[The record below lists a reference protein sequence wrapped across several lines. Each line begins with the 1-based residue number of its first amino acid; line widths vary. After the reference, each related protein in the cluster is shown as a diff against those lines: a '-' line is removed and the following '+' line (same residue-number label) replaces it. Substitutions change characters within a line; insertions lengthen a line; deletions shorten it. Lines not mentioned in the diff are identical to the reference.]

1 MKKQSGGLAGDIEY
15 KYDATGGKLRKKVQE
30 NAVSIPWPGGPL
42 SSNITTT
49 SFYADGFVYETKQY
63 EHPIIQQAPG
73 YNYTM
78 RLQYIMHP
86 EGRVR
91 FVAATPTAPNKL
103 VYDYNITDH
112 VGNVRVVLTEET
124 AAGKPYAATME
135 EAVRTDEENWF
146 EGISSTL
153 FDKPTGFD
161 GTSSIQKV
169 SQLFNVS
176 GQDKR
181 VGPAIALKVMAGDKF
196 SASVKGWYLPGSD
209 VAPGAQL
216 LSFATVVGSVF
227 GSSLPLGS
235 KVAGASAAT
244 GLSANILSFLPTR
257 SPATNAPRAY
267 LTFMLLDELELK
279 LDASVQG
286 AVPIPE
292 ITGTMQAQL
301 LQAAGG
307 SDITITKNGY
317 LFVFISNES
326 RSSVYFDDLTACPE
340 PVEWVTHTSGPL
352 LEACPDEGKKH
363 HYYPS
368 GLEMFALRGGAYFTC
383 RGEIAR
389 EKTKSYLATL
399 SICPCHLFYKHLSS
413 TSRALVPKGQICCAR
428 NLTFP
433 PSMTCSIISLSG
445 M

>member
-86 EGRVR
+86 EGWVR
-91 FVAATPTAPNKL
+91 YVAATPTAPNKL
-103 VYDYNITDH
+103 LYDYNITDH

-124 AAGKPYAATME
+124 AAGKPYAATMD

-169 SQLFNVS
+169 SQLFNVN

-235 KVAGASAAT
+235 KVAGVSVAT
-244 GLSANILSFLPTR
+244 GLSAYILSFLLTR

-307 SDITITKNGY
+307 SDITITKKNY
-317 LFVFISNES
+317 LFVFASNES
-326 RSSVYFDDLTACPE
+326 RSSVYFDDLTACAKA
-340 PVEWVTHTSGPL
+340 VEWVTHT
-352 LEACPDEGKKH
+352 AA
-363 HYYPS
+363 HYWKPVPTK
-368 GLEMFALRGGAYFTC
+368 ERNTITTQAAL
-383 RGEIAR
+383 
-389 EKTKSYLATL
+389 K
-399 SICPCHLFYKHLSS
+399 
-413 TSRALVPKGQICCAR
+413 
-428 NLTFP
+428 
-433 PSMTCSIISLSG
+433 
-445 M
+445 